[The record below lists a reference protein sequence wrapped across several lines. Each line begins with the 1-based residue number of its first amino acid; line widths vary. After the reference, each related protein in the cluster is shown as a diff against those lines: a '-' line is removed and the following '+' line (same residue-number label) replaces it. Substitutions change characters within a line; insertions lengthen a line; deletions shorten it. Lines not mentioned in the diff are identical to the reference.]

1 MKFILCFN
9 LVEEMM
15 LNISFGGENDGKF
28 LVRNMMWE
36 VVKILCIVLYS
47 KNIDNSEI

>member
-1 MKFILCFN
+1 
-9 LVEEMM
+9 M

-36 VVKILCIVLYS
+36 VVKILCGLRKTLTIMEFKLFLIWWG
-47 KNIDNSEI
+47 KGW